1 MTPVAGKEQHRPVV
15 TPAQLRGARAML
27 NWTRKE
33 LRAVSGVSVDTI
45 KNIECG
51 KFSPQA
57 TTVEKITQA
66 FSAQG
71 IEFIGQLGVTFT
83 SSERQKS

>member
-1 MTPVAGKEQHRPVV
+1 MTPSADREHPRPAV

-33 LRAVSGVSVDTI
+33 LRAMSGVSVDTI

-51 KFSPQA
+51 KFLPQTA
-57 TTVEKITQA
+57 TVEKIIQS